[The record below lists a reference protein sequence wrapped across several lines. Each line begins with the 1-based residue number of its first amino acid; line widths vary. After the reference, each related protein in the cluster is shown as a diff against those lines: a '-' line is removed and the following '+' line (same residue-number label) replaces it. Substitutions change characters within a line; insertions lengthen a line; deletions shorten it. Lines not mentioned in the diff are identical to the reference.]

1 MNENLSPERQQ
12 LIAWLTDA
20 HAMELSLAK
29 VLENHAKDA
38 DRLPDIRARDE
49 EHLAETQ
56 EHARK
61 VERCLQ
67 LLGADK
73 PSSIKNAIGTVMG
86 KMQGAMSGPF
96 GDEIMKNA
104 LSDYA
109 AEHMEIA
116 CYRSLIF
123 AADELGESDVARICN
138 EILAEEESMAQW
150 LEQKLPDITRMA
162 LHQAPAAQ

>member
-1 MNENLSPERQQ
+1 MHDSPERQQ
-12 LIAWLTDA
+12 LIAWLNDA

-49 EHLAETQ
+49 EHLEETR

-61 VERCLQ
+61 IEQCLEH
-67 LLGADK
+67 LGAEK
-73 PSSIKNAIGTVMG
+73 PSAVKNAIGTVMG

-116 CYRSLIF
+116 CYRSLII
-123 AADELGESDVARICN
+123 AAEEIGEVHVARICN
-138 EILAEEESMAQW
+138 EILADEESMAQW
-150 LEQKLPDITRMA
+150 LEQKLPEITRMS
-162 LHQAPAAQ
+162 LHQAPAAR